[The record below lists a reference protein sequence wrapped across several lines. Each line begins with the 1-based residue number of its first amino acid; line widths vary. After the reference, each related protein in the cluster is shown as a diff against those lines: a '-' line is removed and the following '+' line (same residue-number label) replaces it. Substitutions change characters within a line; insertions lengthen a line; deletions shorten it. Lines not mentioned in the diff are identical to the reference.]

1 MAISHLSSGEAAS
14 VRPLGEALDETST
27 VALFKDEH
35 LEVMRI
41 FLPIGK
47 RMPEHA
53 VDGPV
58 TLQCIEGEIDV
69 VTGNTH
75 KVIRGADLLYLAA
88 GVPHALRA
96 IRNSSLLVTIVLLRG
111 SDTPGTANARRIHH
125 DNALHEK

>member
-1 MAISHLSSGEAAS
+1 MAISHLSSGDVAS
-14 VRPLGEALDETST
+14 VRPLGDELDQTST
-27 VALFKDEH
+27 TAYFKDEH

-41 FLPIGK
+41 FLPVGK
-47 RMPEHA
+47 RMAEHA

-75 KVIRGADLLYLAA
+75 KVIRSADLLYLAA
-88 GVPHALRA
+88 GVPHALKA
-96 IRNSSLLVTIVLLRG
+96 IRNSSLLVTIVLLRA
-111 SDTPGTANARRIHH
+111 SDKPGLASARRIHH